1 MERNVE
7 FEQKGS
13 DFNQIDRKNAQQNT
27 FRKTILNIYEIDKN
41 PKLFNYL
48 SLATLQRIF
57 STISYHCNS
66 RAKQL
71 CRGEIIKRK
80 DRARRGS
87 DTAQINGRETS
98 RINLGEVK

>member
-57 STISYHCNS
+57 
-66 RAKQL
+66 
-71 CRGEIIKRK
+71 
-80 DRARRGS
+80 
-87 DTAQINGRETS
+87 
-98 RINLGEVK
+98 